1 MRSSF
6 YTSPIRELQK
16 ERAFRSSL
24 YKSPLRELE
33 KERALSAARIRND
46 VRIRNLEDRYW
57 NPVRGWV
64 YPNLSPMRERYV
76 SPLRES
82 LALERV
88 EREVEREKLRDSL
101 TRSRL
106 RESLLAERESVKKYS
121 ALKSTAAKTT
131 RSYLDSTR
139 GLELS
144 PVNQSKMIVNF
155 KDSIFDNKC
164 LEDKRVSLALRYD
177 FCLTEL
183 FAMIDYG
190 KTGLLSLADWQR
202 FSYENSLALN
212 AEDLC
217 VIIDR
222 YDKGRDGLL
231 SYSEFCDLF
240 LPSSSNEYRATMQER
255 VERNVYAFFEYTSL
269 TQSHVRDLL
278 RGAVTVEENFE
289 CNKFRLSDG
298 RVLTSD
304 EIFAFLDKW
313 KTGYITLT
321 EFQQALCEAGVYC
334 TDSDAKTL
342 FEQFDKNKDG
352 RITFDE
358 FHSPSR
364 LNY

>member
-1 MRSSF
+1 
-6 YTSPIRELQK
+6 
-16 ERAFRSSL
+16 
-24 YKSPLRELE
+24 
-33 KERALSAARIRND
+33 
-46 VRIRNLEDRYW
+46 
-57 NPVRGWV
+57 
-64 YPNLSPMRERYV
+64 
-76 SPLRES
+76 
-82 LALERV
+82 
-88 EREVEREKLRDSL
+88 
-101 TRSRL
+101 
-106 RESLLAERESVKKYS
+106 
-121 ALKSTAAKTT
+121 
-131 RSYLDSTR
+131 
-139 GLELS
+139 
-144 PVNQSKMIVNF
+144 MIVNF